1 MAIPLFT
8 ILKMNLNKAKKAG
21 LLPAETMSSGRTFTQ
36 TVKHVLVEFDSKST
50 SQINA

>member
-21 LLPAETMSSGRTFTQ
+21 LMPAEAASSGRTFTQ
-36 TVKHVLVEFDSKST
+36 NLKHILVEFDSKL
-50 SQINA
+50 